1 VLAVNELFDIV
12 APSRARVALEGVPL
26 PAPAKYLAEK
36 SAVFPLKLSKTI
48 ESSAVPLRE
57 VNAKRSVGEILRYR
71 GELY

>member
-1 VLAVNELFDIV
+1 MLAVNELFDIV

-48 ESSAVPLRE
+48 ESSAVPSER
-57 VNAKRSVGEILRYR
+57 
-71 GELY
+71 